1 MAWTY
6 DEPTTFRQ
14 GTIINQNADEMVL
27 ASWGKY
33 VYPLFFL
40 LQNPDFVTL
49 RFDYENLPSFADHG
63 EAIGYL
69 CTDRTDYEGSD
80 GVPFKYI
87 ARFTTSQSVTLYLN
101 ADDNYILVF
110 RAASSDT
117 TGFARCYVEL
127 DEPTIPETFSASASG
142 SSMNN
147 ITVSVNAPFGKMI
160 HYILKP
166 INPDGNEIEYVTTLD
181 SHVFDSLSD
190 GLYRVMAAYEDGY
203 RPTGELRLRSFH
215 TVDGKDHIDIQ
226 ISFVQNWTLYP
237 GPGNENLGIVTLPYQ
252 IPTFRGLAVK
262 TLYRYKMQF
271 NAAGTVRF
279 YSSGGADLYGYVSDA
294 VTQTTWDMSTGTPL
308 TVMAKDDNS
317 GTDLNFK
324 IECYCQANHAYYIW
338 FKNKDGTAYSGSVT
352 ITFERAATGW
362 TYNDNYQSHSII
374 SARTTQSIK
383 LEEYTGG
390 RFMVSFAGSG
400 TARFESSRSDAV
412 VYITDGL
419 YGFDTSTG
427 VPYTQSGGSASGQQY
442 NTFTVE
448 ASTDSSNPIW
458 YYVWVKGTTS
468 SNTNT
473 ITVTI
478 TPPAAVG
485 QWTEVAM
492 DVIAVGED
500 TVSKDFTIDVR
511 HTYRYEVSFNTSGTA
526 HFYSEG
532 TINVVAYIGGSNNGI
547 DPSNGVPVSKYEAWG
562 TTTLNYDATYSVTA
576 GTKYYIYVKGKDGGV
591 SGSITVYF
599 TPTQWTETYAGDVDL
614 DSAQKDFTRD
624 IKTFHTYRYDLN
636 FNKNG
641 KVRIWSVGNQSSPVD
656 PIAYFGDE
664 SRGIDP
670 SNGIPKAY
678 DYMWNDISASN
689 LNFDGEV
696 TVVAGVP
703 YYIWVKGINEKSAG
717 ICYISFKPTPEG
729 TSGDRGFW
737 IFVNTTGSAY
747 EWVKLTTDIYITS
760 GWTEAK
766 GYVYTSSGWPDE
778 Y

>member
-6 DEPTTFRQ
+6 NDPPVLFDSSTSQITQNTNRVVAALWGDYNNIYYFLLPQAQFVTFRM
-14 GTIINQNADEMVL
+14 DRDV
-27 ASWGKY
+27 
-33 VYPLFFL
+33 
-40 LQNPDFVTL
+40 
-49 RFDYENLPSFADHG
+49 PSSIDTGDAV
-63 EAIGYL
+63 AYL
-69 CTDRTDYEGSD
+69 CTSMSDYKGSD
-80 GVPFKYI
+80 GVPYRYL
-87 ARFTTSQSVTLYLN
+87 ARFTITESVTLYLDG
-101 ADDNYILVF
+101 DDEYFLVF
-110 RAASSDT
+110 RASSSSL
-117 TGFARCYVEL
+117 TGFARCYIEL
-127 DEPTIPETFSASASG
+127 EEQYVSGTFSATL
-142 SSMNN
+142 NN
-147 ITVSVNAPFGKMI
+147 TSINVSVYGLSGKTFHYFLKDVNASADEGSDVRTTSDYHSFTGLADGT
-160 HYILKP
+160 YI
-166 INPDGNEIEYVTTLD
+166 V
-181 SHVFDSLSD
+181 
-190 GLYRVMAAYEDGY
+190 RVGYEDGY
-203 RPTGELRLRSFH
+203 KPTGDLRITYLATSAGERYVEL
-215 TVDGKDHIDIQ
+215 TVTAT
-226 ISFVQNWTLYP
+226 QNWTLYP
-237 GPGNENLGIVTLPYQ
+237 GPGSEDLGTVSLPYTM
-252 IPTFRGLAVK
+252 PAFSGLVVK

-308 TVMAKDDNS
+308 SVMKEDDSS
-317 GTDLNFK
+317 GTNLNFK

-362 TYNDNYQSHSII
+362 TYNDNYQPLSII

-383 LEEYTGG
+383 LEEYTGSI
-390 RFMVSFAGSG
+390 FMVSFAGSG

-442 NTFTVE
+442 NTYTVE

-532 TINVVAYIGGSNNGI
+532 AINVIAYIGGSNNGI
-547 DPSNGVPVSKYEAWG
+547 DPSDGVPVSKYEAWG
-562 TTTLNYDATYSVTA
+562 TATLNYDATYSVTA
-576 GTKYYIYVKGKDGGV
+576 GTKYYVYVKGKDGGV
-591 SGSITVYF
+591 SGSVTIYF
-599 TPTQWTETYAGDVDL
+599 TPTQWTETYVGDGNL
-614 DSAQKDFTRD
+614 DDAEWPQTRH
-624 IKTFHTYRYDLN
+624 INAFHTYRYNLTFAKD
-636 FNKNG
+636 G
-641 KVRIWSVGNQSSPVD
+641 KVRLWSTGSTDVV
-656 PIAYFGDE
+656 AYMGVQN
-664 SRGIDP
+664 SGINP
-670 SNGIPKAY
+670 SDGIPRSFNGSW
-678 DYMWNDISASN
+678 DNISSTD
-689 LNFDGEV
+689 LNFDGEYDV
-696 TVVAGVP
+696 TAGTV
-703 YYIWVKGINEKSAG
+703 YYFYVKGKNWKTAG
-717 ICYISFKPTPEG
+717 DSWFTLRPIPEG
-729 TSGDRGFW
+729 TSGDCGFW

-747 EWVKLTTDIYITS
+747 EWVKLTTYIYTTS

-766 GYVYTSSGWPDE
+766 GYVNTSSGWPDE

>member
-6 DEPTTFRQ
+6 SEPSTFRE
-14 GTIINQNADEMVL
+14 GTIITQNADELV
-27 ASWGKY
+27 AANWGSY
-33 VYPLFFL
+33 GIPLFFL
-40 LQNPDFVTL
+40 IDHPDFVTL
-49 RFDYENLPSFADHG
+49 RIDHENLPSWADPA
-63 EAIGYL
+63 EVIGYL
-69 CTDRTDYEGSD
+69 CTDRSDYEGSD
-80 GVPFKYI
+80 GVPYRYKT
-87 ARFTTSQSVTLYLN
+87 RFSTSQATTIYLN
-101 ADDNYILVF
+101 GDDNYILVF
-110 RAASSDT
+110 RPVSSDT

-127 DEPTIPETFSASASG
+127 SEPQIPETFSASVSG
-142 SSMNN
+142 TLQNN
-147 ITVSVNAPFGKMI
+147 IAISVYGLSSRRI
-160 HYILKP
+160 HYYLKP
-166 INPDGNEIEYVTTLD
+166 IDPTGDEVEFITTLD
-181 SHVFDSLSD
+181 FHVFEDLSD
-190 GLYRVMAAYEDGY
+190 GTYRVWVAYEDGY
-203 RPTGELRLRSFH
+203 RPTGELRLRSLR
-215 TVDGKDHIDIQ
+215 TAGGSDNVDIQ
-226 ISFVQNWTLYP
+226 ISASTTWSLHP
-237 GPGNENLGIVTLPYQ
+237 GPGSEDLGTVSLPYTM
-252 IPTFRGLAVK
+252 PAFSGLAVK

-317 GTDLNFK
+317 GTNLNFK

-362 TYNDNYQSHSII
+362 TYNDNYQSHSIV

-400 TARFESSRSDAV
+400 TAHFESSRSDAV

-442 NTFTVE
+442 NTYTVE

-500 TVSKDFTIDVR
+500 TVSKDFIIDVR

-562 TTTLNYDATYSVTA
+562 TATLNYDATYGVTA
-576 GTKYYIYVKGKDGGV
+576 GTKYYVYVKGKDGGV
-591 SGSITVYF
+591 SGSITIYF
-599 TPTQWTETYAGDVDL
+599 TPTQWTETYVGDGNL
-614 DSAQKDFTRD
+614 DDTEWPQTRHID
-624 IKTFHTYRYDLN
+624 AFHTYRYNLTFAKD
-636 FNKNG
+636 G
-641 KVRIWSVGNQSSPVD
+641 KVRLWSTGSTDVV
-656 PIAYFGDE
+656 AYMGVQN
-664 SRGIDP
+664 SGINP
-670 SNGIPKAY
+670 SDGIPRSFNGSW
-678 DYMWNDISASN
+678 DNISSTD
-689 LNFDGEV
+689 LNFDGEYDV
-696 TVVAGVP
+696 TAGTV
-703 YYIWVKGINEKSAG
+703 YYFYVKGKNWKTAG
-717 ICYISFKPTPEG
+717 DSWFTLRPIPEG

-737 IFVNTTGSAY
+737 IVVIRAGTAA
-747 EWVKLTTDIYITS
+747 WVKLTTYINVTS
-760 GWTEAK
+760 GWTEIK
-766 GYVYTSSGWPDE
+766 GYVNTSSGWQDK